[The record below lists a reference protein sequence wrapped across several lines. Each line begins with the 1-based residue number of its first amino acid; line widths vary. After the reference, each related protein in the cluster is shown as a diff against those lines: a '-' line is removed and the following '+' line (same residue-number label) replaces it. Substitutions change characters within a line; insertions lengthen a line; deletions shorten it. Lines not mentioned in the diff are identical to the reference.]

1 MSMETPNTQTQDQV
15 QGIEIGRL
23 LDFFALCIRKW
34 WWFAIS
40 VFVICGFAYLS
51 ILRTEPS
58 YGCTASVMIKSDSR
72 SRTVT
77 SRIEAIDMNALK
89 TTSSV
94 DNEIIA
100 IQSVSLM
107 REVVRRIN
115 LNNIYTTK
123 GRWHS
128 ITLYGKTL
136 PVMVDYL
143 DVDDAEACGFKLK
156 LQPGGKFE
164 LDDFKSKA
172 DLPDVCI
179 KGSLFDTLK
188 TPVGRVVVSPALAY
202 SDDLKMDISCTHAP
216 VNAVAK
222 KYISKMTATLNDK
235 KADVFTLNVTDV
247 HPERA
252 EDLLAMVIAI
262 YNEKWVLDKNQIA
275 KSTSAFIQD
284 RLALIE
290 QDLGGVD
297 SDISSFKSA
306 NLLPD
311 ITAATNLY
319 LSQNSE
325 TNKKL
330 LDLDNQVN
338 AVAAVRDYMRDDS
351 NKDQL
356 LPSGANLYGQ
366 GLESQIKDYNTIVL
380 RRNSLVATSSAS
392 NPLVITL
399 DQSIESMRESI
410 VASVENQLLALTAQ
424 RDALLKAEKKTTSK
438 IALNPSQAKYLISVE
453 RKQGVLES
461 LYLYLLQ
468 QREQNELNQAFTAYN
483 TRVIDPPFVTEKPI
497 SPSKKNIMVIAFLL
511 GMFIPLVALYIR
523 EVLNTKVRGRKDV
536 ENMSVPFL
544 AEIPQVKKTT
554 AERAMVKHGSRDI
567 INEAFRVLR
576 TNLQFM
582 MKDGEGAKVVA
593 LTSSNPAS
601 GKSFI
606 ALNLAMSYAIKGKKV
621 LLIDGDMRHCST
633 SEYLSNP
640 KNGLSIYLSDPDTSF
655 DDVVTVDE
663 TTQLSIIP
671 VGVTPPNPTELLETP
686 RFEQLINEAKQ
697 KYELIFID
705 CPPVDVVADASII
718 AGFATNTIFVIRA
731 GLMSRAMLPLVE
743 NYYKEHRFNSMAL
756 VLNGTEMSGSSHRY
770 GYGYG
775 YAYGYGYG
783 YGYGH
788 SYGSYYATDEKGKR
802 KHHHH
807 HKKS

>member
-1 MSMETPNTQTQDQV
+1 METSNNQNQDQV

-40 VFVICGFAYLS
+40 VFVICGFAYLH

-58 YGCTASVMIKSDSR
+58 YGCTAAVMIKSDSR

-107 REVVRRIN
+107 REVVRRIK
-115 LNNIYTTK
+115 LNNIYTTR

-128 ITLYGKTL
+128 VTLYGKTL
-136 PVMVDYL
+136 PVSVDYL
-143 DVDDAEACGFKLK
+143 DVDDSEGCEFKLK
-156 LQPGGKFE
+156 LLSGGKFE
-164 LDDFKSKA
+164 MSDFKA
-172 DLPDVCI
+172 TDELPEISV

-188 TPVGRVVVSPALAY
+188 TPIGRVVVTPALAY
-202 SDDLKMDISCTHAP
+202 TDDLKMDINCAHAP

-222 KYISKMTATLNDK
+222 KYSSKMTATLNDK

-247 HPERA
+247 HPQRA

-284 RLALIE
+284 RLTLIE

-311 ITAATNLY
+311 ITAATNMY

-338 AVAAVRDYMRDDS
+338 AVSSVMDYMRDES
-351 NKDQL
+351 NKNQL
-356 LPSGANLYGQ
+356 LPSGSNLYGQ
-366 GLESQIKDYNTIVL
+366 GLDAQIKEYNTIVL
-380 RRNSLVATSSAS
+380 RRNSLASSSSPS
-392 NPLVITL
+392 NPLVISL

-410 VASVENQLLALTAQ
+410 VASVETQLLALNAQ
-424 RDALLKAEKKTTSK
+424 RNALVNAEKKTTSK
-438 IALNPSQAKYLISVE
+438 IAMNPSQAKYLISVE

-483 TRVIDPPFVTEKPI
+483 TRVIDPPIVTEKPI
-497 SPSKKNIMVIAFLL
+497 APSKKNIMVIAFML
-511 GMFIPLVALYIR
+511 GLFIPLVLLYVQ

-544 AEIPQVKKTT
+544 AEIPQVKKTN

-582 MKDGEGAKVVA
+582 MKDGEGARVVA
-593 LTSSNPAS
+593 FTSSNPAS

-640 KNGLSIYLSDPDTSF
+640 KNGLSIYLSDDSTSLH
-655 DDVVTVDE
+655 DVITVDE
-663 TTQLSIIP
+663 TTGLSIIP

-686 RFEQLINEAKQ
+686 RFEHLINAAK
-697 KYELIFID
+697 EEFDIIFID

-731 GLMSRAMLPLVE
+731 GLMSRSMLPLVE
-743 NYYKEHRFNSMAL
+743 SYYKDHRFNSMAL

>member
-1 MSMETPNTQTQDQV
+1 METSNTQNQELT
-15 QGIEIGRL
+15 QGIEIGRI

-34 WWFAIS
+34 WWFVISAIIMCS
-40 VFVICGFAYLS
+40 LAYLFL
-51 ILRTEPS
+51 LRIEPS

-107 REVVRRIN
+107 RDVVRRLQ
-115 LNNIYTTK
+115 LNNLYTTR

-128 ITLYGKTL
+128 VTLYGKTL
-136 PVMVDYL
+136 PVSVDYL
-143 DVDDAEACGFKLK
+143 DADDAESCSFKLK
-156 LQPGGKFE
+156 LLSGGKFE
-164 LDDFKSKA
+164 MDDFKAKD
-172 DLPDVCI
+172 DLPDVTI

-188 TPVGRVVVSPALAY
+188 TPIGRVVVAPAMAY
-202 SDDLKMDISCTHAP
+202 ADDLKMDISCTHAP

-222 KYISKMTATLNDK
+222 KYSSKMTASLNDK
-235 KADVFTLNVTDV
+235 KADVFTLNVSDV
-247 HPERA
+247 NPQRA
-252 EDLLAMVIAI
+252 EDLLSMVIAI

-275 KSTSAFIQD
+275 KSTSAFIQE

-330 LDLDNQVN
+330 LELDNQVN
-338 AVAAVRDYMRDDS
+338 AVAAVRDYMTDDS

-356 LPSGANLYGQ
+356 LPSGSNLYGQ
-366 GLESQIKDYNTIVL
+366 GLESQIKEYNTIVL
-380 RRNSLVATSSAS
+380 RRNSLVLSTSSS
-392 NPLVITL
+392 NPLVVAL

-410 VASVENQLLALTAQ
+410 IASVENQLQTLTNQ
-424 RDALLKAEKKTTSK
+424 RDALVKAEKKTTSK
-438 IALNPSQAKYLISVE
+438 IAVNPSQAKYLISVE

-483 TRVIDPPFVTEKPI
+483 TRVIDPPIISEKPI
-497 SPSKKNIMVIAFLL
+497 APSKRKVLLVAFIIGLL
-511 GMFIPLVALYIR
+511 IPLVYLYLQ
-523 EVLNTKVRGRKDV
+523 EMLNTKVRGRKDV

-640 KNGLSIYLSDPDTSF
+640 KNGLSIYLSDDSVTLA
-655 DDVVTVDE
+655 DVVTVDE
-663 TTQLSIIP
+663 ATQLSIIP

-686 RFEQLINEAKQ
+686 RFEQLIDEAK
-697 KYELIFID
+697 KEYDLIFID

-731 GLMSRAMLPLVE
+731 GLMSRSMLPLVE

-788 SYGSYYATDEKGKR
+788 SYGSYYATDESGKK
-802 KHHHH
+802 KHRHH
-807 HKKS
+807 HKKA